1 MAKPTVKPI
10 VKPIVKKKITVKQ
23 VAPVEEIV
31 VDNPQTNETP
41 GFRETATQQA
51 HDAMKNTYTPA
62 QLEQNPNLF

>member
-1 MAKPTVKPI
+1 MA
-10 VKPIVKKKITVKQ
+10 KKKIVVKQ
-23 VAPVEEIV
+23 KVQPVEEAV

-51 HDAMKNTYTPA
+51 HDAMRNTYTPA

>member
-1 MAKPTVKPI
+1 M
-10 VKPIVKKKITVKQ
+10 VKKKIVKETTVKQ
-23 VAPVEEIV
+23 AKPVKEIV

-51 HDAMKNTYTPA
+51 HDAMKKNYTPA

>member
-1 MAKPTVKPI
+1 MAKPI

-23 VAPVEEIV
+23 KAEVTPVEEIV

>member
-1 MAKPTVKPI
+1 MA
-10 VKPIVKKKITVKQ
+10 KKKIVVKQ
-23 VAPVEEIV
+23 EVQAVEEAV

-51 HDAMKNTYTPA
+51 HDAMRNTYTPA

>member
-1 MAKPTVKPI
+1 MA
-10 VKPIVKKKITVKQ
+10 KKKIVVKQ
-23 VAPVEEIV
+23 EVQPVEEAV

-51 HDAMKNTYTPA
+51 HDAMRNTYTPA